1 MLNMQLVLV
10 ESPVKSNTIQRFLG
24 SNYKVLATYG
34 HIRDLP
40 ENELGVDVENNFL
53 PKYIIPTKARKT
65 VKLLKDETKKADLII
80 LSTDPDREGEAI
92 AWHIAQALKLVKFQS
107 AIRQRRRRT
116 SSKPYQRITFHEIT
130 KQAIE
135 NALKN
140 PREIDANLVD
150 SQQARRILDRLVG
163 YKLSPFLWK
172 KVLRGL
178 SAGRVQ
184 SVAVRLVVEREREIQ
199 GFKPQEYW
207 NIEALLRKFSIFNDQ
222 FSNKPQVSNSNPP
235 SASGGDGQTPN
246 HKTEFK
252 ASLIAKDDKPI
263 PKLGIKNK
271 KEADKIVKDLDG
283 AEYKVVKI
291 EKNEAKRNPL
301 PPFTTSTLQ
310 QEAWQRLHFPAKF
323 TMQIAQSLYENGL
336 ISYHRTDS
344 LNLSEQSLF
353 SAKKFIS
360 EKYGADYW
368 AGFFRK
374 YKAKGNVQEAHEAI
388 RPTDPFKV
396 PSSFAK
402 ATEDKARGDA
412 PTKLYELIWRRFI
425 ACQMAA
431 AVFDATTADVEATKS
446 PSFAKATEDKE
457 IPIRLRQL
465 ADGGQVPRYIFRA
478 SGQVLKFAGF
488 LKVYPLK
495 FTESELPVLE
505 NNELLELIKLI
516 PSQHFT
522 EPPARYTEATLI
534 KALEEQGIGRPSTYA
549 PIIST
554 IQERNY
560 VAKNAEKRFV
570 PSEIGV
576 AVNDLLVEHFP
587 KIVDIKFTAKMEEDL
602 DEIARGKKQWVAV
615 IGGFYSEFNENLS
628 QKYET
633 VAKKSLVE
641 ETDKKCPQCG
651 APLVIRFGRFG
662 KFLACSTFPKCKYTE
677 KLAKPSL
684 GLKCPKCGKG
694 EVVERNTKRKKVF
707 YGCSLWPKCDFA
719 VWDKPTG
726 QNCEKCGAPLVE
738 TKRKQTRCSNKD
750 CETNL
755 SHRRKSR

>member
-1 MLNMQLVLV
+1 
-10 ESPVKSNTIQRFLG
+10 
-24 SNYKVLATYG
+24 
-34 HIRDLP
+34 
-40 ENELGVDVENNFL
+40 
-53 PKYIIPTKARKT
+53 
-65 VKLLKDETKKADLII
+65 
-80 LSTDPDREGEAI
+80 
-92 AWHIAQALKLVKFQS
+92 
-107 AIRQRRRRT
+107 
-116 SSKPYQRITFHEIT
+116 
-130 KQAIE
+130 
-135 NALKN
+135 
-140 PREIDANLVD
+140 
-150 SQQARRILDRLVG
+150 
-163 YKLSPFLWK
+163 
-172 KVLRGL
+172 
-178 SAGRVQ
+178 
-184 SVAVRLVVEREREIQ
+184 
-199 GFKPQEYW
+199 
-207 NIEALLRKFSIFNDQ
+207 
-222 FSNKPQVSNSNPP
+222 
-235 SASGGDGQTPN
+235 
-246 HKTEFK
+246 
-252 ASLIAKDDKPI
+252 
-263 PKLGIKNK
+263 
-271 KEADKIVKDLDG
+271 
-283 AEYKVVKI
+283 
-291 EKNEAKRNPL
+291 
-301 PPFTTSTLQ
+301 
-310 QEAWQRLHFPAKF
+310 
-323 TMQIAQSLYENGL
+323 
-336 ISYHRTDS
+336 
-344 LNLSEQSLF
+344 
-353 SAKKFIS
+353 
-360 EKYGADYW
+360 
-368 AGFFRK
+368 
-374 YKAKGNVQEAHEAI
+374 
-388 RPTDPFKV
+388 
-396 PSSFAK
+396 
-402 ATEDKARGDA
+402 
-412 PTKLYELIWRRFI
+412 
-425 ACQMAA
+425 MAA

-641 ETDKKCPQCG
+641 ETDKSCPQCG

-662 KFLACSTFPKCKYTE
+662 KFLACSSFPKCKYTE

-694 EVVERNTKRKKVF
+694 EVIERSTKRKKVF

-726 QNCEKCGAPLVE
+726 QKCEKCGAPLVE
-738 TKRKQTRCSNKD
+738 TKLKQIKCSNKD